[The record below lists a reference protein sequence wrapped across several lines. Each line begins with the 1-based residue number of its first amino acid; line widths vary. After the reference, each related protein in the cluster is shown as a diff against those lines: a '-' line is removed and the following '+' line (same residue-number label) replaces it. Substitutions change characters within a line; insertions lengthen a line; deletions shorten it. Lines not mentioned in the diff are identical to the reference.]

1 MRVIVGSIQSSKVL
15 KNKILDFI
23 KAEKKEVIDLS
34 REDDDFVSLTLDIVK
49 EIKKNPDDLAI
60 IIDEYGVGSFI
71 VATKV
76 KGIIAANVSEE
87 RSAYMTRSHNN
98 ARVLTLGSLI
108 VGEKLAINIV
118 NSFIYGVYDAGRH
131 EIRVD
136 MLNKMC

>member
-49 EIKKNPDDLAI
+49 EIRKNPDDLAI

-118 NSFIYGVYDAGRH
+118 NSFIYGKYDAGRH
-131 EIRVD
+131 QIRVD

>member
-34 REDDDFVSLTLDIVK
+34 REDNDFVSLTLDIVK

-98 ARVLTLGSLI
+98 SRVLTLGSLL

-118 NSFIYGVYDAGRH
+118 KSFIYGVYDAGRH